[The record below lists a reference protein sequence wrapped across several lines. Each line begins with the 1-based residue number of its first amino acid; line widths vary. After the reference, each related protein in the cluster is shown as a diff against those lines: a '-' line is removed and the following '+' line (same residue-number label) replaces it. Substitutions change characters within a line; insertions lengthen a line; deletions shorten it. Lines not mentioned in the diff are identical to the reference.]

1 MSSRWRKLFFVSHW
15 EVFKIKKRWPKCQE
29 SGIIT
34 KNQVVQNS
42 KKVSRV
48 KFQLQRM
55 GNNVV
60 MEGKLMNGT
69 YVNGLK
75 LGKGKQHSLDQGDT
89 ISMLQMDFEV
99 APSHSETAM
108 QRLWSRRSWQDST
121 RRCLEWGGEAISEN
135 AKDLITPLLVVDPS
149 GKGGSVQNEA
159 GESGGKGGEM
169 NRGGEMDQCLQRR
182 NVWINKTSPKYL
194 LSRGEKSVHWIFRYP

>member
-1 MSSRWRKLFFVSHW
+1 MSRIWYHNKEPSSPKL
-15 EVFKIKKRWPKCQE
+15 K
-29 SGIIT
+29 
-34 KNQVVQNS
+34 

-108 QRLWSRRSWQDST
+108 QRL
-121 RRCLEWGGEAISEN
+121 
-135 AKDLITPLLVVDPS
+135 
-149 GKGGSVQNEA
+149 
-159 GESGGKGGEM
+159 
-169 NRGGEMDQCLQRR
+169 
-182 NVWINKTSPKYL
+182 
-194 LSRGEKSVHWIFRYP
+194 